1 MYTYNTILCI
11 ISPLHQI
18 TKKKIYIVNTNAR
31 VFLMQHMVG
40 TVTFTLF
47 SRLTA
52 LISLSKKKYFFES
65 RENIIVEIFFC

>member
-1 MYTYNTILCI
+1 
-11 ISPLHQI
+11 
-18 TKKKIYIVNTNAR
+18 
-31 VFLMQHMVG
+31 MQHMVG